1 MKICIL
7 SMQRVQNFGSL
18 LQSYGL
24 KKMLEELGH
33 TISFLDIEPNP
44 EENRLLQGMKNQFSV
59 EGEPGGTLISKLR
72 KMDQYFFNR
81 LNNKRLAKKQDEQ
94 FEEFR
99 VSTLGIRDHANSE
112 VYDCCII
119 GSDEVFNCLTG
130 APWGFTTQLFG
141 NVPQA
146 RKVITYAASC
156 GATRYEDVPQP
167 ARDAIRR
174 TFEKVDAFSVRDE
187 NTYRFVSE
195 LTNKPV
201 LKHLDPVL
209 VADFREEIQ
218 QAKLPEDLPERYC
231 VIYSYYN
238 RISQKQDIEEI
249 LSFCRRHGL
258 TPLTVGAPQMWVHRH
273 LALDPFGALK
283 VIQNAAFVITDTFHG
298 TIFSAKYAKRFAVK
312 VRASNQNKLED
323 LIFKIG
329 VQAHRIDS
337 FRELDG
343 RFAVENNSAG
353 VHRTV
358 EHEKM
363 LTREYLLNNVC
374 KEA

>member
-1 MKICIL
+1 
-7 SMQRVQNFGSL
+7 MQRVPNFGSL

-33 TISFLDIEPNP
+33 TVFFLDIEPNP
-44 EENRLLQGMKNQFSV
+44 ADNRLLQGRCNYFPS
-59 EGEPGGTLISKLR
+59 EGEPGGTLKSKIK
-72 KMDQYFFNR
+72 KMDRYFLNR
-81 LNNKRLAKKQDEQ
+81 LNNKRLARKQNEL
-94 FEEFR
+94 FEEFGIS
-99 VSTLGIRDHANSE
+99 VLGINDRANSE
-112 VYDCCII
+112 KYDCCVI

-156 GATRYEDVPQP
+156 GATGYEDVPQP

-187 NTYRFVSE
+187 NTRRFVSE

-201 LKHLDPVL
+201 QEHLDPVL
-209 VADFREEIQ
+209 VANFREEIQ

-238 RISQKQDIEEI
+238 RICQKQDIEEI
-249 LSFCRRHGL
+249 LSFCRRHEL
-258 TPLTVGAPQMWVHRH
+258 TPLTVGAPQMWVRRH
-273 LALDPFGALK
+273 LTLDPFGALK

-337 FRELDG
+337 FRELDE

-353 VHRTV
+353 VHRMV
-358 EHEKM
+358 EREK
-363 LTREYLLNNVC
+363 LRTREYLLNNIY